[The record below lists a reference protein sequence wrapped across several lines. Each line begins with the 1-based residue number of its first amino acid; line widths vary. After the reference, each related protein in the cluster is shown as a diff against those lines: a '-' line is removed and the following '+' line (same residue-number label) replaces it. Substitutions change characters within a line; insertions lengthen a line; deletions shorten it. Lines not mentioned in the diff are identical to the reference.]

1 MPTFWTVKSPAGC
14 KSFATVMRGG
24 SLETMAML
32 VLIVPATAV
41 EASPRQQSPRG
52 ICSRT
57 AEVQAAIL
65 AAIGSGTCST
75 VTDTQLAAIVALSIS
90 SYSASSIVPAD
101 FAGLTG
107 LRALTFR
114 NSPTLTT
121 VPANAFSQVTTS
133 LGQIDLSDN
142 SIETQYGE
150 KG

>member
-1 MPTFWTVKSPAGC
+1 MPPFSTVKSSVGC

-24 SLETMAML
+24 PLAAMAML
-32 VLIVPATAV
+32 VLIVPATTV
-41 EASPRQQSPRG
+41 SASPLQQTVG

-65 AAIGSGTCST
+65 AVIGSGTCST
-75 VTDTQLAAIVALSIS
+75 VTDTQLASVTDLSIS
-90 SYSASSIVPAD
+90 SYSASSIVSAD
-101 FAGLTG
+101 FANLPGLTS
-107 LRALTFR
+107 LNIW
-114 NSPTLTT
+114 NSSALTT
-121 VPANAFSQVTTS
+121 VPANAFSEVTTS